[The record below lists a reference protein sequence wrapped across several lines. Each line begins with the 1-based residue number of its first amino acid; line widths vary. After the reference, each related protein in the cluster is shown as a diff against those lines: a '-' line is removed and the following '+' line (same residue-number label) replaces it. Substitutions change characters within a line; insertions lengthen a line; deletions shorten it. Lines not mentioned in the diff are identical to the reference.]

1 MLNGSIKPR
10 QPLLP
15 GFCEYKKL
23 CREGNKMMSDDE
35 LFIKEFPD
43 DMPIMEVINKFES
56 MEESITKQ
64 KITFALLRL
73 SCNFVF

>member
-1 MLNGSIKPR
+1 
-10 QPLLP
+10 
-15 GFCEYKKL
+15 
-23 CREGNKMMSDDE
+23 MMSDDE

-64 KITFALLRL
+64 KNTFALLRL